1 MIVVE
6 YIDNL
11 ESGKRADLLKE
22 LRALYSTLSKCEA
35 LLLSLL
41 FLMKILLL
49 CIVDLFLPTFQPLS
63 LWYMVQ
69 KESILILRSV
79 LKVWLVDRQ
88 HRQYLGACSMQSLS
102 AGPRLSTF

>member
-69 KESILILRSV
+69 KESILILRSG
-79 LKVWLVDRQ
+79 LKVWLVDCQ